1 MEGRSKRRRFPIVD
15 RSLQYKFLVI
25 ILAYGVITVIIL
37 AFTLFLPDIIN
48 MNNKDLSIELRGAAA
63 DRILTLHMRV
73 WPGIIAVVCIF
84 GLHSFR
90 TFHRV
95 IGPLYRFRW
104 AFEKI
109 GKGDLNFRVKLRT
122 KDYLEKEEEMF
133 NEMFDVIAGKWK
145 DIQSASEQAL
155 KSLDTLEKSVSEIRG
170 RQQTPEGFLK
180 THRKHLE
187 TLRSESRYFRL
198 EIEENKV
205 QSTTDSKS

>member
-1 MEGRSKRRRFPIVD
+1 MEERSKRRRFPIVD
-15 RSLQYKFLVI
+15 RSLQYKFLAFVLVYGLTTII
-25 ILAYGVITVIIL
+25 ILAIS
-37 AFTLFLPDIIN
+37 LFLPDVIN
-48 MNNKDLSIELRGAAA
+48 MNDEDLSMELRGAAA
-63 DRILTLHMRV
+63 ERILTLHMRV
-73 WPGIIAVVCIF
+73 WPGVIAVVCIF

-122 KDYLEKEEEMF
+122 KDYLEKEEELF
-133 NEMFDVIAGKWK
+133 NEMLDVMAGKWK
-145 DIQSASEQAL
+145 EIQSASEQAL
-155 KSLDTLEKSVSEIRG
+155 KSLDSLEKSMSETRG
-170 RQQTPEGFLK
+170 RVQVPQQFLK

-187 TLRSESRYFRL
+187 TLRSESQYFRL

-205 QSTTDSKS
+205 QSTKDSDS

>member
-37 AFTLFLPDIIN
+37 AFTLFLPDIVN
-48 MNNKDLSIELRGAAA
+48 MNNENLSIELRGAAA

-133 NEMFDVIAGKWK
+133 NEMLDVIAGKWK

-155 KSLDTLEKSVSEIRG
+155 KSLDSLERSMSETRG
-170 RQQTPEGFLK
+170 LRQAPQRFLK
-180 THRKHLE
+180 NHRKHLE
-187 TLRSESRYFRL
+187 TLQSESQYFRL

-205 QSTTDSKS
+205 QSTTDSNS